1 MGLGE
6 AGNEWRADWEELKEA
21 VRTGTWE
28 SFESK
33 LNEHQQEVVR
43 LIGKFNAFYGIEEP
57 KTEFLYEGAW
67 KLIEERRTRCSI
79 STKD

>member
-28 SFESK
+28 SLESK
-33 LNEHQQEVVR
+33 LNVRQQKVVR
-43 LIGKFNAFYGIEEP
+43 LIGKFNVFYCIEEP
-57 KTEFLYEGAW
+57 NTKILFEGAW
-67 KLIEERRTRCSI
+67 KLIEGRRTQCSI
-79 STKD
+79 NTGD